1 METPNPLNE
10 LPSMNEPSLLLVPVP
25 GGSRIRIRKAGLLA
39 VAASLVLAGCVGEA
53 PAPTERA
60 SGGFE
65 QDPNLVQPDLPTA
78 DALGV
83 AGPMSGPAL
92 RIERS
97 RLYEDTRI
105 LSADSMQ
112 GRAPGTPG
120 EERAVRHIE
129 ARMAEAGLV
138 PVGERGDFR
147 LPIELLG
154 MTKDL
159 RGSTVS
165 IAAPDGTPL
174 DLRIEQNFTFW
185 STSERELVEFEDL
198 PLVFVGHGVQAPE
211 HDWDDFKG
219 ADLTGAILLFLNDDP
234 SVVEDGEAL
243 FGGDI
248 RTYYGRWTY
257 KFEQAQRL
265 GAAGAIVIHTDESAS
280 YGFSVIGN
288 MGERQIWQRD
298 YRLDFLAWMDS
309 TLTARV
315 ATAMGTDVPGL
326 FTLGSQRD
334 FAPLDTGFRVSS
346 SIRTQFE
353 RVQAPNVAGMIRG
366 SDPALADEYIVITA
380 HHDHLGTDPSLPGD
394 TIFNGALDNALG
406 VAGILALGDALAE
419 AAPRRSILIVSVTA
433 EEGGILGSGLFV
445 ESPPVP
451 RNRIIANINVDSPQA
466 FGPTRDVAA
475 IGLDMTDMGAVF
487 RRVAE
492 RYGLRPVG
500 DPNPMAGSF
509 YRSDQVSFAKA
520 GIPALYLQAGTDFAR
535 DLGFD
540 PAAFMA
546 ERYHQVSDVMTPEWD
561 LTGLERDL
569 RILFE
574 VILDVA
580 NADARPRWVPGNEFE
595 SAFDALYGRR

>member
-1 METPNPLNE
+1 MTTLAAAMLLTACAESET
-10 LPSMNEPSLLLVPVP
+10 
-25 GGSRIRIRKAGLLA
+25 
-39 VAASLVLAGCVGEA
+39 ASSA
-53 PAPTERA
+53 TA

-65 QDPNLVQPDLPTA
+65 QDPNLVQPDQPTA
-78 DALGV
+78 EALGV
-83 AGPMSGPAL
+83 AGPTSGPAL
-92 RIERS
+92 RIERT
-97 RLYEDTRI
+97 RLYDDTRI

-138 PVGERGDFR
+138 PVGGRSDFR

-159 RGSTVS
+159 AASTVT
-165 IAAPDGTPL
+165 ITAPDGTTL

-185 STSERELVEFEDL
+185 STSEQDEVTFDGA
-198 PLVFVGHGVQAPE
+198 PLIFVGHGVQAPE
-211 HDWDDFKG
+211 YGWDDFKD

-234 SVVEDGEAL
+234 AVVEDGEAL

-257 KFEQAQRL
+257 KFEQAQRM
-265 GAAGAIVIHTDESAS
+265 GAAGAIVVHTDASAS

-309 TLTARV
+309 TLTAQV
-315 ATAMGTDVPGL
+315 AAAIDTDVPGL
-326 FTLGSQRD
+326 FALAAERT
-334 FAPLDTGFRVSS
+334 FAPIDTGFRVSS
-346 SIRTQFE
+346 SIRTAFE

-366 SDPALADEYIVITA
+366 SDPELADEYIVITA

-433 EEGGILGSGLFV
+433 EEGGILGSGIFV

-475 IGLDMTDMGAVF
+475 IGLDMTDMGDVF
-487 RRVAE
+487 RRVVE
-492 RYGLRPVG
+492 RYGLRPAG

-546 ERYHQVSDVMTPEWD
+546 ARYHQVSDVMTPEWD

-574 VILDVA
+574 VILEVA

-595 SAFDALYGRR
+595 SAFDALYGGR